1 MSSCPCTR
9 PCDSFRTHSI
19 LMGEG
24 HPITFKRGEVLWR
37 EGERADWLLAV
48 CTSHIKLTCALPGG
62 RSLTLDL
69 VGRGEL
75 AGEEAAWADGVRTT
89 SAIALDNGRG
99 MRLSQR
105 RLLEQLESKPAH
117 ARVLLNQVLK
127 RNVTLSERLV
137 SLARDPV
144 DRRLATALHQLG
156 VERGLADARGR
167 FIPLRLNRKDLAEL
181 VGCRQET
188 VTRLMADWDRQGVIE
203 TLREGLVLRDPGH
216 IRAIAGAA

>member
-1 MSSCPCTR
+1 MTSCPCAR
-9 PCDSFRTHSI
+9 PCDSFKTHSI
-19 LMGEG
+19 LMTDA
-24 HPITFKRGEVLWR
+24 HPISFKRGEVLWQ
-37 EGERADWLLAV
+37 EGDQADWLLAV
-48 CTSHIKLTCALPGG
+48 CTSHVKLTHALPGG

-75 AGEEAAWADGVRTT
+75 AGEEAADPDGIRVT
-89 SAIALDNGRG
+89 AAVALDNGRG

-105 RLLEQLESKPAH
+105 RLLEQLETRPLH
-117 ARVLLNQVLK
+117 ARVLMSQVLK
-127 RNVTLSERLV
+127 RNATLTERLV

-167 FIPLRLNRKDLAEL
+167 FIPLRLNRKDLAEM

-216 IRAIAGAA
+216 IQSIAGAA